1 MKKVEIYE
9 NYVEDGESLLLYFEE
24 YLNKSYHTPNNSI
37 CRAVEETI
45 RLMDKYDF
53 HYANIVNEKTGEV
66 LASIYTS
73 S

>member
-9 NYVEDGESLLLYFEE
+9 NYVEDSDHVLLYFEE
-24 YLNKSYHTPNNSI
+24 YLHRDYHTPNNSV
-37 CRAVEETI
+37 CRAVEEAI

-53 HYANIVNEKTGEV
+53 HYANIVNEETGEV
-66 LASIYTS
+66 LACVYAS

>member
-9 NYVEDGESLLLYFEE
+9 NYVEDGDGLLLYFEE
-24 YLNKSYHTPNNSI
+24 YLNKEYRAPNNSV
-37 CRAVEETI
+37 CRAVEEAI

-53 HYANIVNEKTGEV
+53 HYANIANKETGEV
-66 LASIYTS
+66 LACVYAS